1 MCFRPPDFY
10 YFIYFQRILFVGLR
24 KFCVQELDCEGEIL
38 LYKEERLRKWSGRRG
53 SSSATL
59 GII

>member
-24 KFCVQELDCEGEIL
+24 KFCVQELDCEGEIF
-38 LYKEERLRKWSGRRG
+38 LYKGRETPKVVREKG
-53 SSSATL
+53 K
-59 GII
+59 

>member
-1 MCFRPPDFY
+1 MCFRPPVFF
-10 YFIYFQRILFVGLR
+10 YFIYFQRILIAGLR
-24 KFCVQELDCEGEIL
+24 KFCVQELDCEGEMF
-38 LYKEERLRKWSGRRG
+38 LYKEERVRKRSGRRG